1 MPKDTV
7 RELRINLI
15 SVKDHSKYL
24 GGEYMGVGS
33 SPCLGRKSGLEGA
46 RQVRASVEARCD
58 VDWGGQRSSP
68 TW

>member
-24 GGEYMGVGS
+24 GVGGWGWAAAS
-33 SPCLGRKSGLEGA
+33 CLGRKSGLEGA
-46 RQVRASVEARCD
+46 RCGQGQC
-58 VDWGGQRSSP
+58 GGML
-68 TW
+68 

>member
-24 GGEYMGVGS
+24 GGGWMGVGS
-33 SPCLGRKSGLEGA
+33 SP
-46 RQVRASVEARCD
+46 
-58 VDWGGQRSSP
+58 
-68 TW
+68 